1 MGGSDTTTSS
11 TNLADSGTTTGSTNL
26 GDSDTTTSST
36 NDDFEEYEYEYYA
49 ENFGQDGDQERE
61 DYGGGSVADEYKANL
76 RFTEIVGKIN
86 R

>member
-1 MGGSDTTTSS
+1 MGDTETTAGSE
-11 TNLADSGTTTGSTNL
+11 ATTGSTNDYY
-26 GDSDTTTSST
+26 G
-36 NDDFEEYEYEYYA
+36 EYEYYA
-49 ENFGQDGDQERE
+49 ENFGQDDDQALE